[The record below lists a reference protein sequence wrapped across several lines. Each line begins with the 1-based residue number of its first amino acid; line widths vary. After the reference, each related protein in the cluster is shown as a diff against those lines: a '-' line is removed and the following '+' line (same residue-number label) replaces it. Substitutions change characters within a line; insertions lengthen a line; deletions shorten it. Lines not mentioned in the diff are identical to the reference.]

1 MLVKSN
7 HLCLLVGVILLMPL
21 DQVFGDKNYSP
32 YADSEFPE
40 RVYWGDTHLHTSLS
54 SDGFISA
61 LHGLSPVGRLDLADV
76 YAYAKGNTI
85 TATDGSRVRLS
96 RPLDFLVVADHAE
109 AMGLMSGLANN
120 DPLLR
125 QTAKGRGWLE
135 TVKDLNSNYD
145 AVKAESIAWSLD
157 PDGTYFGKVDSPADF
172 KFRRSVWEKA
182 IDSAEEHNAPGVFTA
197 FIGYEWAGMVYAGEG
212 RGWWHRNVIFKDG
225 GDKVRTVLP
234 FSQLHGNQPEELWAY
249 LRDYEK
255 STGGE
260 ALIIPHNPNL
270 SGGNLFKT
278 RDSNANSFSPE
289 YALKRSRYEPLV
301 EVTQTKGDS
310 ETHPL
315 LSPNDEFADYETW
328 TWFGNPGEA
337 DSKRQYD
344 YARSGLK
351 LGLQEQSKLG
361 VNPFKFG
368 MIGSTDS
375 HNSLSNVEENNFG
388 GKFLEFAPNK
398 NRLIKSERW
407 FEDIFK
413 VKNSFTASGYAAIW
427 ATDNTRESLFAAMKR
442 KEVYAT
448 TGPRISV
455 RFFGGW
461 DYQSDDALRP
471 DLARVGY
478 SKGVPMGGDLVDAAE
493 YAAPTFLIHAVK
505 DPIGANLDRAQVIKG
520 WHDQDG
526 QLHEKIYN
534 VALSGNRRAGPQ
546 GGVPVVGN
554 TVNLKQASYTNSI
567 GDPELAVV
575 WKDPDFDRDEL
586 AFYYLRVLEIPTPRW
601 PAYDVKF
608 YKLKDVLTDISMIT
622 QERAYSSPIWYT
634 P

>member
-1 MLVKSN
+1 MSVKGCQAQFLVISV
-7 HLCLLVGVILLMPL
+7 LLVVA
-21 DQVFGDKNYSP
+21 GDSIAEKNYSP
-32 YADSEFPE
+32 YADSEYPE

-54 SDGFISA
+54 NDGFISS
-61 LHGLSPVGRLDLADV
+61 LHGLNPVGRLDLDDV
-76 YAYAKGNTI
+76 YDYAKGNTI
-85 TATDGSRVRLS
+85 TATDGARVRLS
-96 RPLDFLVVADHAE
+96 RPLDFLVIADHAE

-120 DPLLR
+120 DPLLKKS
-125 QTAKGRGWLE
+125 AKGRRWLKK
-135 TVKDLNSNYD
+135 VKDLNVNYT
-145 AVKAESIAWSLD
+145 AAEAANRAWSLD
-157 PDGTYFGKVDSPADF
+157 PDGMYFGKVDTPTDIA
-172 KFRRSVWEKA
+172 FRSSVWEKA
-182 IDSAEEHNAPGVFTA
+182 INSAEEHNAPGVFTA
-197 FIGYEWAGMVYAGEG
+197 FIGYEWAGMIYEGEG

-225 GDKVRTVLP
+225 GDKVRKVLP
-234 FSQLHGNQPEELWAY
+234 FSQLHGNNPEDLWAY
-249 LRDYEK
+249 LEGYEQE
-255 STGGE
+255 TGGE

-278 RDSNANSFSPE
+278 QDSYANGFSPE

-337 DSKRQYD
+337 DGKRQYD
-344 YARSGLK
+344 YARSALK
-351 LGLQEQSKLG
+351 IGLQEQSYLG

-368 MIGSTDS
+368 LIGSTDS
-375 HNSLSNVEENNFG
+375 HSSLSSVEENNFST
-388 GKFLEFAPNK
+388 KLAFAPRK
-398 NRLIKSERW
+398 DRLVESERY
-407 FEDIFK
+407 FKDNFK
-413 VKNSFTASGYAAIW
+413 VKNTFIASGYAAVW
-427 ATDNTRESLFAAMKR
+427 ARENTRESLFAAMKR

-461 DYQSDDALRP
+461 DYKIHDASRP
-471 DLARVGY
+471 DLARIGY
-478 SKGVPMGGDLVDAAE
+478 SKGVPMGGDLVNAAKS
-493 YAAPTFLIHAVK
+493 AAPTFLIHAVK
-505 DPIGANLDRAQVIKG
+505 DPIGANLDRVQVIKG
-520 WHDQDG
+520 WHDRDG
-526 QLHEKIYN
+526 KLHERIYN
-534 VALSGNRRAGPQ
+534 VALSDNRSETPQ
-546 GGVPVVGN
+546 GKVPVVGN

-575 WKDPDFDRDEL
+575 WQDPDFDRDEL

-601 PAYDVKF
+601 PAYDVAF
-608 YKLKDVLTDISMIT
+608 YNLKDVPKDVSMVT